1 MASGQLAVSM
11 IVAGICGFGSAGL
24 FYGIGRRGAKQSQP
38 MNFWTGQTIDPESVT
53 DIPAYNRACSR
64 MWKLF
69 SIPCWICGVLA
80 LMLPLGNW
88 TAVAGVVILALWGT
102 VGIWWLIKSYK
113 RIEKQYI
120 NSNLQ

>member
-1 MASGQLAVSM
+1 MTSGQLVAGM
-11 IVAGICGFGSAGL
+11 IVGGVCYFCTGGL
-24 FYGIGRRGAKQSQP
+24 FYGIGVWGARQSKP
-38 MNFWTGQTIDPESVT
+38 MNFWAGQTIDPGSVT

-88 TAVAGVVILALWGT
+88 TAVAGLVILALWGT
-102 VGIWWLIKSYK
+102 VGLWWLIRSYK
-113 RIEKQYI
+113 TIERQYI
-120 NSNLQ
+120 IQP